1 MNGPFQDARTDIM
14 GTVESMRKFLGLPA
28 SQDLHRECFGRYA
41 PEIDSA
47 RYARKKRKF
56 KRDPFA
62 AEDLHKDFSAAIRKV
77 NAMLVARGFERLP
90 TAKYRFYKKD

>member
-1 MNGPFQDARTDIM
+1 M
-14 GTVESMRKFLGLPA
+14 GTVETMRKFLGLPA
-28 SQDLHRECFGRYA
+28 SQDLHKKCFERYA
-41 PEIDSA
+41 PEIDTA

-62 AEDLHKDFSAAIRKV
+62 AEDLHKYFSAAIRRV
-77 NAMLVARGFERLP
+77 NTLLVARGFERLP